1 MVPPQRK
8 DGPKK
13 DGKPS
18 QGRGDTDPSS
28 RSGKAKDGSSR
39 AREGKDGPAHGRE
52 SSRTTNGRS
61 GTGTSG
67 GRKSGSST
75 GSGRKAGSSAGGG
88 RKGASDG
95 RKGASEG
102 RVRTSDGGRTRASGS
117 NRTGQ
122 SGAGRTKPGPH
133 RPRPGGGARGRGGPP
148 RRPPRRRIRVPFRR
162 RDPMKRLNAGLLVVA
177 FVLSLFAG
185 RLVQLQTIE
194 SGHYTARALEQRLR
208 KIDLPAVR
216 GDITDAQGNA
226 LAMTVEARLIY
237 ADPSVIKPEKRQQ
250 IAGTLAPMLGLDQ
263 AAVLK
268 RMSRPNSRYE
278 VLAHG
283 VRPDQARLVMGMKF
297 LGIGTYP
304 EYRRQYPNDSLA
316 AGVIGFVNAE
326 GRGGA
331 GLEYSLNKQL
341 AGRAGWQRI
350 EISPDG
356 QHIPMGE
363 DQKRPPVP
371 GRGVRL
377 TLMRDVQY
385 KAQQAIEARV
395 KETGAR
401 SGSVIVMDPRNG
413 QLLAMASAPGYD
425 PNDYGKS
432 NWRRW
437 GSPLV
442 QEAYEPGSTGKVI
455 TAAAVLERG
464 GVTPQTTFRVPYSVR
479 KYDRTFHDSEPHGIE
494 NLTFAGVLAK
504 SSNVG
509 TILAS
514 EHIDQDTLYKFLRD
528 FGFGSKTAV
537 GLPAETPGQL
547 RPPKQWSGTDR
558 YPIAFGQSLSVN
570 ALQMAS
576 VYSTIAN
583 GGVRVA
589 PTLVAGTTGE
599 DGSFAPAP
607 APAQK
612 RVISQRTA
620 QEIRDMLEGVTTKEG
635 TAPKAQIP
643 GYRVAGKTGTAQIV
657 NPSTGTY
664 EDGGYTASF
673 AGFAPADAP
682 QLVVQV
688 VLQHPTRGSYFGG
701 DVAAPVFKDVMDFA
715 LQTRKIPPSG
725 SRAPSVKIYAGD

>member
-28 RSGKAKDGSSR
+28 RSGKAKDGSAR
-39 AREGKDGPAHGRE
+39 AREGKETPGRRGE
-52 SSRTTNGRS
+52 SARTSDGRS
-61 GTGTSG
+61 GTGS
-67 GRKSGSST
+67 GRKSSA
-75 GSGRKAGSSAGGG
+75 SGRKGT
-88 RKGASDG
+88 SDG
-95 RKGASEG
+95 RKRTSDG
-102 RVRTSDGGRTRASGS
+102 RTSDGGRTRASGS
-117 NRTGQ
+117 NRSRPSEG
-122 SGAGRTKPGPH
+122 GRTRPGPH
-133 RPRPGGGARGRGGPP
+133 RPRPAGGPRGRGGPP
-148 RRPPRRRIRVPFRR
+148 RRPPRRKMRVPFRR

-216 GDITDAQGNA
+216 GDITDAQGNP

-250 IAGTLAPMLGLDQ
+250 IAGALAPMLGLDQ
-263 AAVLK
+263 AVLMK
-268 RMSRPNSRYE
+268 RLSRPNSRYE

-283 VRPDQARLVMGMKF
+283 VRPDQARLVLGMRF

-371 GRGVRL
+371 GKGVRL

-385 KAQQAIEARV
+385 KAQQAIEAQVRA
-395 KETGAR
+395 TGAR

-442 QEAYEPGSTGKVI
+442 QEAYEPGSTGKVV

-464 GVTPQTTFRVPYSVR
+464 GVTPQSTFRVPYSVR
-479 KYDRTFHDSEPHGIE
+479 RYDRTFHDSEQHGTE
-494 NLTFAGVLAK
+494 NLTFAGVLAR

-528 FGFGSKTAV
+528 FGFGQKTGI
-537 GLPAETPGQL
+537 GLPAETAGQL
-547 RPPKQWSGTDR
+547 SPPKQWSGTDR

-589 PTLVAGTTGE
+589 PNLVAGTTGE
-599 DGSFAPAP
+599 DGAFAPAP

-643 GYRVAGKTGTAQIV
+643 GYRVAGKTGTAQII
-657 NPSTGTY
+657 NPRTGTY

-701 DVAAPVFKDVMDFA
+701 DVAAPVFKDVMNFA